1 MVVRL
6 LLLLLPKEFP
16 AIELW
21 IAVALE
27 TSLTLMS
34 Y

>member
-6 LLLLLPKEFP
+6 LLLLLPEEFP

-21 IAVALE
+21 IALAPE
-27 TSLTLMS
+27 TSLSLMS
-34 Y
+34 C